1 MVGGRGGEG
10 LGVDGEGR
18 VPALSLCTSCPGG
31 PGGSPGHGAST
42 AETGMRWSPCDSAR
56 EPPSSAPEPGM
67 RAAAKCPQRVGDPES
82 LMIQIDR
89 TPQLMTKPLP
99 RRHTHTLEPQV
110 KAFLCQESSNPPCWQ
125 RSQGK
130 GPGMAV
136 SPGSWVGRGA
146 RAHPTGLGDQ

>member
-1 MVGGRGGEG
+1 MDAEGKGLVLMGRGGSRPCHSAPPVQG
-10 LGVDGEGR
+10 DR
-18 VPALSLCTSCPGG
+18 
-31 PGGSPGHGAST
+31 GGSPGHGAST

-136 SPGSWVGRGA
+136 SPGSWVGWGA